1 MEVQIVLYVLY
12 CRSSFHSLLVLV
24 QWKCV
29 KICCIIKTTLRKCN
43 FNKFNL
49 LLNAKEVSFL
59 TFLLSVL
66 MFIPSIYIYLLRNY
80 LAGLSG

>member
-29 KICCIIKTTLRKCN
+29 QICCIINMTLRKCN
-43 FNKFNL
+43 FNKVNL
-49 LLNAKEVSFL
+49 LLNAKEVNFL
-59 TFLLSVL
+59 TFLLSVDVH
-66 MFIPSIYIYLLRNY
+66 SKYIYLLRNY